1 MNLKQ
6 TMNHKKRNSNE
17 PFSSGSKMETKS
29 SSQNLRGLYAV
40 SCFDTRSSCFGTSS
54 DFKTDFVSKAKFET
68 TDAAKMKSTGFSD
81 EIKNSYIKIFFYSI
95 LFWIAGAVSLSAA
108 PGDFVKDVKIP
119 SLSFEFPEVQVFPSG
134 KGTEVYFLPGG
145 EFPLRNLEVHIYSG
159 VLSNPDLPPEVPELF
174 VQAWKHGGIPS
185 APGSKFMETLEG
197 YGAKIDTDANSEK
210 IVFTISYLSRFEK
223 EVLHLIGEFIA
234 APLLSEEGFSI
245 AKLNLEEAIKRRN
258 DKIPDIAYRKTAELV
273 YRGTV
278 LGKSTQ
284 LDSLAK
290 IRAKD
295 IKEYFDKTVSTSRR
309 IVLLTGDLQ
318 RKEAESLV
326 ASLFPPRETVRV
338 ESPVRLNSKILKKN
352 LDSLPFQ
359 ILGVDKEATQ
369 SIVMMAGI
377 LPAHRDPDFY
387 AIQLVNYIVG
397 GGGFSS
403 YFMQKIRSD
412 RGLAYSSGSS
422 AYFEKDYGIVYF
434 TTQTK
439 TSTTKE
445 VYDLMREIL
454 SEQTIDKITEEE
466 LESAKQSIVNRF
478 IFQFEDK
485 TGILHNFL
493 RFREHGMPEDYLRTY
508 RDKIQA
514 VTLGDLKRVGKKY
527 FVSSSVKTVLTGP
540 KDITKGLDEA
550 VKHIAPE
557 ERIP

>member
-1 MNLKQ
+1 
-6 TMNHKKRNSNE
+6 MNHLKKNMTD
-17 PFSSGSKMETKS
+17 KTY
-29 SSQNLRGLYAV
+29 NLRKN
-40 SCFDTRSSCFGTSS
+40 SSFGSRVGAKS
-54 DFKTDFVSKAKFET
+54 VFKTK
-68 TDAAKMKSTGFSD
+68 
-81 EIKNSYIKIFFYSI
+81 ISYIRIFYYSI
-95 LFWIAGAVSLSAA
+95 LIWIAGVASLAAA

-119 SLSFEFPEVQVFPSG
+119 PLSFEFPEVQVFGAG
-134 KGTEVYFLPGG
+134 KGTEVYFLPGE
-145 EFPLRNLEVHIYSG
+145 EFPLRNLEIHIYAG
-159 VLSNPDLPPEVPELF
+159 VLSDPKLAPEVPELF

-210 IVFTISYLSRFEK
+210 IVFTISYLSRFEQ
-223 EVLHLIGEFIA
+223 EVLPLIREFIA
-234 APLLSEEGFSI
+234 TPLLNEEGFAI
-245 AKLNLEEAIKRRN
+245 AKLNLEESIKRRN

-273 YRGTV
+273 YKGTV
-278 LGKSTQ
+278 LGKSAE

-290 IRAKD
+290 IKAGD
-295 IKEYFDKTVSTSRR
+295 IREYFDKTVSTSRR
-309 IVLLTGDLQ
+309 IVLLTGDLS
-318 RKEAESLV
+318 RKEAEPLIVSL
-326 ASLFPPRETVRV
+326 LPMRENVRSATNV
-338 ESPVRLNSKILKKN
+338 LIDAKTLKKN
-352 LDSLPFQ
+352 LDSLSFQ

-377 LPAHRDPDFY
+377 LPAHKDPDFY
-387 AIQLVNYIVG
+387 AIQLTNYIVG

-403 YFMQKIRSD
+403 YFMRKIRSD

-422 AYFEKDYGIVYF
+422 AYFEKDYGVVYF

-454 SEQTIDKITEEE
+454 SEKTISEITEEE

-493 RFREHGMPEDYLRTY
+493 RFKEHDMPADYLKTY

-514 VTLGDLKRVGKKY
+514 VTLGDIKRVGKKY
-527 FVSSSVKTVLTGP
+527 FVNSSVKTILTGP
-540 KDITKGLDEA
+540 KNITKGLNET
-550 VKHIAPE
+550 VKHIGPE

>member
-1 MNLKQ
+1 MKNFER
-6 TMNHKKRNSNE
+6 TMIH
-17 PFSSGSKMETKS
+17 
-29 SSQNLRGLYAV
+29 
-40 SCFDTRSSCFGTSS
+40 
-54 DFKTDFVSKAKFET
+54 KTDSLRSVPQQNDIFCENSSFGPQINE
-68 TDAAKMKSTGFSD
+68 KSDSVESRPKTRT
-81 EIKNSYIKIFFYSI
+81 SYIRIFYYSVFI
-95 LFWIAGAVSLSAA
+95 WIIGVTSLSAA
-108 PGDFVKDVKIP
+108 PGDFVKDIKIP

-145 EFPLRNLEVHIYSG
+145 EFPLRNLEIHIYAG
-159 VLSNPDLPPEVPELF
+159 ILSNPDLPPEVPELF
-174 VQAWKHGGIPS
+174 VQAWKHGGIAS
-185 APGSKFMETLEG
+185 APGSKFIETLEG

-223 EVLHLIGEFIA
+223 EILPLIREFIA

-245 AKLNLEEAIKRRN
+245 AKLNLEETIKRRN

-273 YRGTV
+273 YKGTV
-278 LGKSTQ
+278 LGKSAQ

-290 IRAKD
+290 IRTKD
-295 IKEYFDKTVSTSRR
+295 IREYFDKTISTSRR

-318 RKEAESLV
+318 RKEAEFLV
-326 ASLFPPRETVRV
+326 ASLLPPRDTIRA
-338 ESPVRLNSKILKKN
+338 ESSVQLNSKILKKN
-352 LDSLPFQ
+352 LDSLSFQ

-387 AIQLVNYIVG
+387 AIQLVNYIIG

-403 YFMQKIRSD
+403 YFMQRIRSD
-412 RGLAYSSGSS
+412 RGLAYSSSSS

-454 SEQTIDKITEEE
+454 NEQTIAKITEEE

-478 IFQFEDK
+478 IFQFADK
-485 TGILHNFL
+485 MGILHNFL
-493 RFREHGMPEDYLRTY
+493 RFKEHDMPADYLKMY

-514 VTLGDLKRVGKKY
+514 VTLGDLKRVGKKF
-527 FVSSSVKTVLTGP
+527 FVSSSVKTILTGP
-540 KDITKGLDEA
+540 KDITKGLDET
-550 VKHIAPE
+550 VKHITPE